1 MTDTQPT
8 LRNNGSTDMPTF
20 PRHARLRNPKQFQDT
35 FSQGQRINA
44 TLFRLHVR
52 LLPLARDQS
61 EQVDPLPPCKKN
73 PSSAATRLGIAVS
86 KRIDPH
92 AVGRNRIKR
101 VARESFR
108 LIRARLPAGDY
119 VLLAQ
124 RQAASADNAQ
134 LAQALDGLW
143 TRAAAL
149 GADRRSSTTA
159 SAEVPLKRG
168 AAAVTM
174 PPRDPAANAPG
185 RTPELP

>member
-1 MTDTQPT
+1 MTDTQQT

-35 FSQGQRINA
+35 FSQGHRINA
-44 TLFRLHVR
+44 ALFRLHLR
-52 LLPLARDQS
+52 FSPLARDES
-61 EQVDPLPPCKKN
+61 GRVDPVSCKNN
-73 PSSAATRLGIAVS
+73 PGSAAVRLGIAVS
-86 KRIDPH
+86 KRVDPH

-101 VARESFR
+101 AARESFR

-143 TRAAAL
+143 ARAAAL
-149 GADRRSSTTA
+149 EIDTRSSASA

-174 PPRDPAANAPG
+174 PPRDLAVTTPG
-185 RTPELP
+185 RTAELP